1 MPTGFVYKQ
10 IIVIRADLKMGA
22 GKAIVQGAHASILAS
37 EKTKRVNPDAWKS
50 WFREGQRKIACKVQ
64 SLDDLLQV
72 KSQVERLNV
81 PCEIVADAG
90 LTQLEPGTITALGIG
105 PVLENTIDPVTRNL
119 KLM

>member
-1 MPTGFVYKQ
+1 MFMAFVYKQ

-37 EKTKRVNPDAWKS
+37 EKAKRVNPDAWKA
-50 WFREGQRKIACKVQ
+50 WFHEGQRKIACKVQ

-72 KSQVERLNV
+72 KREVERLEV

-105 PVLENTIDPVTRNL
+105 PVLEVTIDPVTRHL

>member
-1 MPTGFVYKQ
+1 VYKQ
-10 IIVIRADLKMGA
+10 IIVIRADLKMSA

-37 EKTKRVNPDAWKS
+37 EKARRVSPDAWKA

-64 SLDDLLQV
+64 SIEELFSIKQ
-72 KSQVERLNV
+72 QVERLNV

-105 PVLENTIDPVTRNL
+105 PVLETIIDPVTRNL
-119 KLM
+119 KLL